1 MINALLW
8 NDIKRHK
15 ILSLSTVIFMAVSSL
30 FISLAASLLIFYISK
45 ILINKKLYDF
55 FVISNLM
62 QISLSNLVLIVL
74 SIIIIFISL
83 YLFLL
88 GFSKRLSVKEE
99 LKEE

>member
-1 MINALLW
+1 
-8 NDIKRHK
+8 
-15 ILSLSTVIFMAVSSL
+15 
-30 FISLAASLLIFYISK
+30 ISLASSLLIFYISK
-45 ILINKKLYDF
+45 TLINKKLYDF
-55 FVISNLM
+55 FVVSNLM

-88 GFSKRLSVKEE
+88 DFSKRLSVKEE